1 MAQMDKTDKLTDQ
14 AASGVV
20 FLTFFLAFFGFLDR
34 PTNIVLE
41 PILLSD
47 KGWLG
52 QLVSFVIDM
61 AVLTGQIEEPNLSEI
76 IRSESLLNWA
86 IISAIFAFAVSLF
99 ASIAMAVTFYEED
112 NSREMQS
119 TAPSASETELA
130 YRLPAPE

>member
-1 MAQMDKTDKLTDQ
+1 
-14 AASGVV
+14 
-20 FLTFFLAFFGFLDR
+20 
-34 PTNIVLE
+34 
-41 PILLSD
+41 
-47 KGWLG
+47 
-52 QLVSFVIDM
+52 M

-99 ASIAMAVTFYEED
+99 ASIAMAVTYYEED